1 VCVNLLTSVITECS
15 KICRVFSICT
25 LVFNQFFPFLFLFL
39 LKKGASL
46 VVNSSWKNPSGEW
59 HVGYKFLY
67 ELLTDT
73 LTSRLKVKQY
83 NLELKKQDLKHLLIS
98 MIRKKLSFFPF
109 ADRKRGKRSG
119 TRKTKKKSPR
129 L

>member
-1 VCVNLLTSVITECS
+1 MCVNLLTSVITECS
-15 KICRVFSICT
+15 KICSSFFPICI
-25 LVFNQFFPFLFLFL
+25 LVFNQFFTFPFPFL

-83 NLELKKQDLKHLLIS
+83 NLEHKK
-98 MIRKKLSFFPF
+98 
-109 ADRKRGKRSG
+109 KRS
-119 TRKTKKKSPR
+119 
-129 L
+129 

>member
-1 VCVNLLTSVITECS
+1 MCVKVLTSVITECS
-15 KICRVFSICT
+15 KIAVVFSICT
-25 LVFNQFFPFLFLFL
+25 LVFNQFFPFPFPFPFLFLF
-39 LKKGASL
+39 KKGASL

-83 NLELKKQDLKHLLIS
+83 NLELEK
-98 MIRKKLSFFPF
+98 
-109 ADRKRGKRSG
+109 KRS
-119 TRKTKKKSPR
+119 
-129 L
+129 